1 MDAIVIKELT
11 KKYGKRTAVN
21 SLNLTIE
28 EGEFFA
34 LLGSN
39 GAGKTTT
46 IKMLS
51 CLAEPTSGEAVV
63 SGFSIAAPDKVKEV
77 INLSPQETAIAPKLT
92 VKENLIMIAR
102 LYGSSK
108 QQAREKAN
116 EMMEDFGLK
125 DRENDKAK
133 TLSGGWQRKLS
144 IAMALIS
151 SPRILFLDEPTL
163 GLDVRARRELWSTID
178 KLKEKV
184 TLILTTHYLEEAET
198 FADRICIMDKGEVQI
213 LGTAEEIVE
222 KSGQKNFEE
231 AFLSYTTNGGEL

>member
-1 MDAIVIKELT
+1 MDAIVIKDLT

-163 GLDVRARRELWSTID
+163 GLDVRARRELWSSID
-178 KLKEKV
+178 KLKGKV
-184 TLILTTHYLEEAET
+184 TLILTTHYLEEAEN

-213 LGTAEEIVE
+213 LGTAEEIIK